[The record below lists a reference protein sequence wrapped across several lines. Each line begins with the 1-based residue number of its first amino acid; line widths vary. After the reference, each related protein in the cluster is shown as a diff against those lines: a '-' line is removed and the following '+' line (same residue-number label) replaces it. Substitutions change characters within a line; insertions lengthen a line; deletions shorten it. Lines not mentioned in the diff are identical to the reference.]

1 MEILQQLSLVSLG
14 SVRMLRVR
22 IEYADQNESF
32 RKMLPRRGTIVRTF
46 PETSTGKEWSL
57 LRLDEPF
64 EWQHKIG
71 EPFQFRVLKVDH
83 LLVASRWIGVNIG
96 GPEPAGAFIAL
107 VDEGFVPTGEALDIR
122 QYVFIAWGMC
132 YTERN

>member
-1 MEILQQLSLVSLG
+1 
-14 SVRMLRVR
+14 MLRVR
-22 IEYADQNESF
+22 IEYVDQNESF
-32 RKMLPRRGTIVRTF
+32 GKVLPRRGTIVRTF
-46 PETSTGKEWSL
+46 RETSTGKEWSL

-96 GPEPAGAFIAL
+96 GPEPAAVFIAL
-107 VDEGFVPTGEALDIR
+107 VDEGFVPSGEALDIR

-132 YTERN
+132 HMERN